1 MDIRKKMHED
11 MIEAMRSKKN
21 IERDVLRGVEGVIRN
36 KDIELRRSGKEVS
49 EDDIIQILSHQVK
62 QRKESRKQ
70 FLLGGREDL
79 AQKEEQEIGFL
90 ERYLPQRLDK
100 DAIEYMVQAS
110 IEETNAVGMADMGKV
125 MGVVMSKVRS
135 QGIADGNEVREI
147 VQRLLGAL

>member
-100 DAIEYMVQAS
+100 DVIEYMVQAS

>member
-36 KDIELRRSGKEVS
+36 KDIELRRLGKEVS
-49 EDDIIQILSHQVK
+49 EDDIIQILSQQVK

-125 MGVVMSKVRS
+125 MGVVMSKIRL